1 MVDRTP
7 RSLVLVGRVNLY
19 SREIQ
24 TVLDCTHAPPDAELH
39 ADEECNL
46 ALMHPIGSSAVFWRR
61 GAPALGGVPVR
72 HSERRQDERRRR

>member
-46 ALMHPIGSSAVFWRR
+46 ALMHPNRIISSFLAPGCPSSRR
-61 GAPALGGVPVR
+61 GASPAFR
-72 HSERRQDERRRR
+72 ATAR